1 MNLPRLLSDIS
12 EVGEDGRDD
21 EDDDDMWIQLP
32 VDRDSFRNIAIVP
45 QDDHS
50 NPFLDFV
57 GNAVRDNAVRFADFM
72 GQCIGLEGN
81 GHPSLNA
88 LATGFHHSLAGL
100 DKLDTTIH
108 TDSTKAAEKDI
119 AAYLFSVRP
128 FLQGLDNLLGELN
141 MNDPLRV

>member
-1 MNLPRLLSDIS
+1 MNLPRLSDIS
-12 EVGEDGRDD
+12 EVEEDD

-32 VDRDSFRNIAIVP
+32 VDRDSYRSITIVQ
-45 QDDHS
+45 QDDPS

-57 GNAVRDNAVRFADFM
+57 GNAVRENAVRFADFM

-88 LATGFHHSLAGL
+88 LATGFHHSLAAL
-100 DKLDTTIH
+100 DKLDTTIN

-119 AAYLFSVRP
+119 AVYLFSVRP
-128 FLQGLDNLLGELN
+128 FLQGLDNLLEELN
-141 MNDPLRV
+141 MNDPNRV